1 MIIGSLLECLYS
13 NQILWTKGCILK
25 TNDIYI
31 IHIELMK
38 GIQMANVGTKNQK
51 RGGVPFVN
59 VAVPV
64 EDREKLR
71 QIALQEDRN
80 MAKQLGRMI
89 REDYERRFGDK
100 EEQLENI
107 RKMEGT

>member
-1 MIIGSLLECLYS
+1 
-13 NQILWTKGCILK
+13 
-25 TNDIYI
+25 
-31 IHIELMK
+31 
-38 GIQMANVGTKNQK
+38 
-51 RGGVPFVN
+51 VPFVN

-64 EDREKLR
+64 DDREKLR
-71 QIALQEDRN
+71 QIAAQEDRN

-107 RKMEGT
+107 RKMEGG

>member
-1 MIIGSLLECLYS
+1 M
-13 NQILWTKGCILK
+13 
-25 TNDIYI
+25 
-31 IHIELMK
+31 
-38 GIQMANVGTKNQK
+38 
-51 RGGVPFVN
+51 N

>member
-1 MIIGSLLECLYS
+1 
-13 NQILWTKGCILK
+13 
-25 TNDIYI
+25 
-31 IHIELMK
+31 MK

-71 QIALQEDRN
+71 QIALQEDS
-80 MAKQLGRMI
+80 
-89 REDYERRFGDK
+89 
-100 EEQLENI
+100 NI
-107 RKMEGT
+107 GKHSKNGGHLVLLTESLDEGVHLIKW